1 MSELSKQTL
10 LSLRDFI
17 GDALSDPDVT
27 AREIAQA
34 IIDELTELV
43 EYHSTAHSKAKEA
56 LSLLD
61 RNDDVSDAWDYFVKD
76 DAVESSQDLITFG
89 DYENNYNFKLSSD
102 YLTQAGQPVD
112 TDNLWGSVSKDTV
125 DFTNYMNRKN
135 RKNKDK

>member
-27 AREIAQA
+27 PQEISRA

-43 EYHSTAHSKAKEA
+43 DYHTASRSKAKEA
-56 LSLLD
+56 LSLFD
-61 RNDDVSDAWDYFVKD
+61 RSNDRWREVSKP
-76 DAVESSQDLITFG
+76 Q
-89 DYENNYNFKLSSD
+89 YENPYLDWLNANQTDHILRGLDDDNISFD
-102 YLTQAGQPVD
+102 YYSNKKG
-112 TDNLWGSVSKDTV
+112 
-125 DFTNYMNRKN
+125 